1 MNDTYFIEIYEAHK
15 TPVYRLAYSYLK
27 TREHAEDVTQSVFF
41 KFYKN
46 PPKDES
52 NIPAYLAVMTKNL
65 SIDVLRKNKREIEAA
80 KRMQRESEIFSSR
93 EETPDILFF
102 VDKLPEKY
110 KTAIKMYY
118 YGDLSVKETA
128 VALKKSEASVKK
140 TLERARNK
148 LKKIM
153 EED

>member
-27 TREHAEDVTQSVFF
+27 TREHAEDVMQSVFF

-80 KRMQRESEIFSSR
+80 KRMQRESEIFSFR

-110 KTAIKMYY
+110 KTVIKMYY

-128 VALKKSEASVKK
+128 VALKKSEASIKK